1 MKKKIDFLL
10 SLVLTALAF
19 VTGAGSNVL
28 IAAALADGGTTESGN
43 PQHEVQAADG
53 ANVIKNDINPD
64 GILTETQ
71 GRNDVDELYLEDV
84 DKKITKI
91 RPMSTPIDQISRYA
105 NSSKTDSFE
114 CKYYS
119 VGTRPIKTK
128 VHTAVAEVLT
138 GSSQSFK
145 LTVEDPTIFTKD
157 DTIRCVGVAAAKN
170 YKGQAY
176 TGTGFD
182 NGRPDLVLCVCGR
195 DPSDNMPIVYAINGN
210 TDSSGSQNI
219 LPVAIAANTVLI
231 RMGKACGELDVQT
244 GRFANNPTPD
254 LQYCQNFMIQVEQ
267 STFDKIAAKEVN
279 WGFSDLEEDSIFD
292 MRLTQELSFLFG
304 DMNMIKH
311 IAKENMAQ
319 WFTKGIWWMAGNT
332 IDIGHYDTDK
342 GEAVISAE
350 DLVDMHQAAFVGE
363 GRGNKKKV
371 VIAGS
376 DVVSA
381 FSKIESDK
389 IRITETIKKWNL
401 EFTSYKTGFGEFL
414 LIHHELFDLCGM
426 SDYAFMLDPEYL
438 SKRIHVSWSRSV
450 LDLKKA
456 GIRNTDAVVLQEVSC
471 LYLRYP
477 KAHARMRLAQA
488 S

>member
-1 MKKKIDFLL
+1 MKKKIDFFL

-28 IAAALADGGTTESGN
+28 IAAALTDGGTTESGN

-53 ANVIKNDINPD
+53 ANVIKNDTNPD

-119 VGTRPIKTK
+119 VGTRPIKTT

-389 IRITETIKKWNL
+389 IRITETFKKWNL